1 MKIIFMGTPDFSA
14 VVFEKLNSVYP
25 VSAVVTGVDKP
36 VGRKMVLTPCPL
48 KASAM
53 KAGVPVLQYEKV
65 SREGIEDIEALA
77 PDLVI
82 TAAFGQIL
90 SDRFLAIPRLGVIN
104 VHASLLPLHRGAS
117 PIQSA
122 MLAGDKVTGI
132 TIMKTVKEVD
142 AGDML
147 LKKEIEISPEDYAD
161 TLFDKMAVLGGDAIV
176 EAVRLIDEGRAVF
189 TPQDHSKATH
199 CVKISKA
206 EGKINFDTT
215 AEHLRNF
222 VHAMNPWPSAY
233 TYLNGKLLK
242 VIDVD
247 IIDDNSTELAG
258 TVIKADRQNGIVV
271 KCADKAVRLKLIQ
284 LEGKGKVD
292 DLSFLNGNKD
302 IATGV
307 VLG

>member
-1 MKIIFMGTPDFSA
+1 MKIVFMGTPDFSA

-48 KASAM
+48 KVSARGQ
-53 KAGVPVLQYEKV
+53 GVPVLQYEKV
-65 SREGIEDIEALA
+65 SREGIEDIEALK

-90 SDRFLAIPRLGVIN
+90 SDRFLAIPKYGVIN

-117 PIQSA
+117 PIQSS

-147 LKKEIEISPEDYAD
+147 LKKEIEILPTDYAD
-161 TLFDKMAVLGGDAIV
+161 TLFDKLAILGGEAVV
-176 EAVRLIDEGRAVF
+176 EAVRLIDEGKAVY

-206 EGKINFDTT
+206 EGQINFDN
-215 AEHLRNF
+215 EGEYLRNF

-233 TYLNGKLLK
+233 TFVGGKQLK
-242 VIDVD
+242 VIDLEVVD
-247 IIDDNSTELAG
+247 TNSTDLPG
-258 TVIKADRQNGIVV
+258 TVIIADKKNGIVV
-271 KCADKAVRLKLIQ
+271 KCADGAVRLTRIQ
-284 LEGKGKVD
+284 IEGKGKTD
-292 DLSFLNGNKD
+292 DISFLNGNKD
-302 IATGV
+302 IAVGV
-307 VLG
+307 KLG

>member
-1 MKIIFMGTPDFSA
+1 MGTPDFSA

-48 KASAM
+48 KVSALNQ
-53 KAGVPVLQYEKV
+53 GVPVLQYEKV
-65 SREGIEDIEALA
+65 SREGIEDIEALK

-90 SDRFLAIPRLGVIN
+90 SDRFLAIPKYGVIN

-117 PIQSA
+117 PIQSS

-147 LKKEIEISPEDYAD
+147 LKKEIEILPTDYAD
-161 TLFDKMAVLGGDAIV
+161 TLFDKLAILGGEAVV
-176 EAVRLIDEGRAVF
+176 EAVRLIDEGKAVY

-206 EGKINFDTT
+206 EGQINFDN
-215 AEHLRNF
+215 EGGYLKNF

-233 TYLNGKLLK
+233 TFVGGKQLK
-242 VIDVD
+242 VIDLEAVD
-247 IIDDNSTELAG
+247 TNTNDLPG
-258 TVIKADRQNGIVV
+258 TVIMADKKNGIVV
-271 KCADKAVRLKLIQ
+271 KCADGAVRLTRIQ
-284 LEGKGKVD
+284 IEGKGKTD
-292 DLSFLNGNKD
+292 DISFLNGNKD
-302 IATGV
+302 IAVGV
-307 VLG
+307 KLG

>member
-117 PIQSA
+117 PIQSS

-147 LKKEIEISPEDYAD
+147 LKKEIEISPDDYAD

-222 VHAMNPWPSAY
+222 VHAMIPWPSAY
-233 TYLNGKLLK
+233 TYINGKLLK

>member
-1 MKIIFMGTPDFSA
+1 MKIVFMGTPDFSA

-25 VSAVVTGVDKP
+25 VSAVVTGIDKP

-117 PIQSA
+117 PIQSS

-147 LKKEIEISPEDYAD
+147 LKKEIEISPDDYAD
-161 TLFDKMAVLGGDAIV
+161 TLFDKMAILGGDAIV
-176 EAVRLIDEGRAVF
+176 EAVRLIDEGKAVF

-215 AEHLRNF
+215 AESLRNF

-233 TYLNGKLLK
+233 TYLSGKLLK
-242 VIDVD
+242 VIDLD
-247 IIDDNSTELAG
+247 IIDDNSTELPG
-258 TVIKADRQNGIVV
+258 TVLKADRQNGIIV
-271 KCADKAVRLKLIQ
+271 KCRDKAVRLKLIQ

-302 IATGV
+302 MAVGV

>member
-1 MKIIFMGTPDFSA
+1 MKIVFMGTPDFSA

-25 VSAVVTGVDKP
+25 ISAVVTGVDKP
-36 VGRKMVLTPCPL
+36 VGRKMILTPCPL
-48 KASAM
+48 KVSAM

-65 SREGIEDIEALA
+65 SRQGIEDIEALA

-90 SDRFLAIPRLGVIN
+90 SSKFLAIPKYGVIN

-117 PIQSA
+117 PIQSS

-132 TIMKTVKEVD
+132 TIMQTVKEVD

-147 LKKEIEISPEDYAD
+147 LKKEIEISPDDYAD
-161 TLFDKMAVLGGDAIV
+161 TLFDKLAVLGGEAII
-176 EAVRLIDEGRAVF
+176 EAVRLIDEGKAVY

-199 CVKISKA
+199 CVKITKE

-215 AEHLRNF
+215 AKMLRNF

-233 TYLNGKLLK
+233 TFVNGKQLK
-242 VIDVD
+242 VLDVD
-247 IIDDNSTELAG
+247 IVDVINDEIPG
-258 TVIKADRQNGIVV
+258 TVLSADRQNGIIV
-271 KCADKAVRLKLIQ
+271 KCADKAVRLKRIQ
-284 LEGKGKVD
+284 LESKGKTD
-292 DLSFLNGNKD
+292 DISFLNGNKD
-302 IATGV
+302 ISVGV
-307 VLG
+307 KLG

>member
-1 MKIIFMGTPDFSA
+1 MKIVFMGTPDFSA

-36 VGRKMVLTPCPL
+36 IGRKMVLTPCPL
-48 KASAM
+48 KVSAL

-90 SDRFLAIPRLGVIN
+90 SDRFLSIPKFGVIN

-117 PIQSA
+117 PIQSS

-147 LKKEIEISPEDYAD
+147 LKKEIEISPDDYAD
-161 TLFDKMAVLGGDAIV
+161 TLFDKMAILGGEAIV
-176 EAVRLIDEGRAVF
+176 EAVRLIDEGKAVF

-215 AEHLRNF
+215 AESLRNF

-233 TYLNGKLLK
+233 TYLSGKLLK
-242 VIDVD
+242 VIDLD
-247 IIDDNSTELAG
+247 IIDDNRPELPG
-258 TVIKADRQNGIVV
+258 TVLKADRQNGIIV
-271 KCADKAVRLKLIQ
+271 KCRDKAVRLKLIQ

-302 IATGV
+302 MAVGV

>member
-1 MKIIFMGTPDFSA
+1 MKIVFMGTPDFSA
-14 VVFEKLNSVYP
+14 VVFEKLNSIYP

-48 KASAM
+48 KVSAL

-65 SREGIEDIEALA
+65 SREGIEDVEALA

-90 SDRFLAIPRLGVIN
+90 SDRFLSIPKFGVIN

-117 PIQSA
+117 PIQSS

-147 LKKEIEISPEDYAD
+147 LRKEIEISPDDYAD
-161 TLFDKMAVLGGDAIV
+161 TLFDKMAILGGEAIV
-176 EAVRLIDEGRAVF
+176 EAVRLIDEGKAVF

-215 AEHLRNF
+215 AESLRNF

-233 TYLNGKLLK
+233 TYLSGKLLK
-242 VIDVD
+242 VIDLD
-247 IIDDNSTELAG
+247 IIDDNSTELPG
-258 TVIKADRQNGIVV
+258 TVLKADRQNGIIV
-271 KCADKAVRLKLIQ
+271 KCRDKAVRLKLIQ

-302 IATGV
+302 MAVGV

>member
-1 MKIIFMGTPDFSA
+1 MKIVFMGTPDFSA
-14 VVFEKLNSVYP
+14 VVFEKLNSIYP
-25 VSAVVTGVDKP
+25 ISAVVTGVDKP

-48 KASAM
+48 KVTALN
-53 KAGVPVLQYEKV
+53 AGVPVLQYEKV

-90 SDRFLAIPRLGVIN
+90 SDKFLSIPKYGVIN

-117 PIQSA
+117 PIQSS

-147 LKKEIEISPEDYAD
+147 LKKEIEIAPDDYAD
-161 TLFDKMAVLGGDAIV
+161 TLFDKMAVLGGEAIV
-176 EAVRLIDEGRAVF
+176 EAVRLIESGEAVF

-215 AEHLRNF
+215 AQSLRNF

-233 TYLNGKLLK
+233 TFVNGKQLK
-242 VIDVD
+242 VIDLDIVD
-247 IIDDNSTELAG
+247 DTSDKMPG
-258 TVIKADRQNGIVV
+258 TVLSADRKSGIVV
-271 KCADKAVRLKLIQ
+271 KCSDKAVRLKLIQ
-284 LEGKGKVD
+284 LEGKGKTD
-292 DLSFLNGNKD
+292 DLSFINGNKD
-302 IATGV
+302 IVVGA

>member
-1 MKIIFMGTPDFSA
+1 MKIVFMGTPDFSA

-25 VSAVVTGVDKP
+25 ISAVVTGVDKP

-48 KASAM
+48 KVSALNQ
-53 KAGVPVLQYEKV
+53 GVPVLQYEKV
-65 SREGIEDIEALA
+65 SREGIEDIEALK

-90 SDRFLAIPRLGVIN
+90 SDRFLAIPKYGVIN

-117 PIQSA
+117 PIQSS

-147 LKKEIEISPEDYAD
+147 LKKEIEILPTDYAD
-161 TLFDKMAVLGGDAIV
+161 TLFDKLAILGGEAVV
-176 EAVRLIDEGRAVF
+176 EAVRLIDEGKAVY

-206 EGKINFDTT
+206 EGQMNFDNDG
-215 AEHLRNF
+215 AYLKSF

-233 TYLNGKLLK
+233 TFVGGKQLK
-242 VIDVD
+242 VIDLDVVNTD
-247 IIDDNSTELAG
+247 SNDMPG
-258 TVIKADRQNGIVV
+258 TVIMADKKNGIVV
-271 KCADKAVRLKLIQ
+271 KCKDGAVRLTRIQ
-284 LEGKGKVD
+284 IEGKGKTD
-292 DLSFLNGNKD
+292 DISFLNGNKD
-302 IATGV
+302 ITVGV
-307 VLG
+307 KLG

>member
-1 MKIIFMGTPDFSA
+1 MKIVFMGTPDFSA
-14 VVFEKLNSVYP
+14 VVFEKLNSIYP

-48 KASAM
+48 KVSAL
-53 KAGVPVLQYEKV
+53 KAGIPVLQYEKV

-90 SDRFLAIPRLGVIN
+90 SDRFLSIPKFGVIN

-117 PIQSA
+117 PIQSS

-147 LKKEIEISPEDYAD
+147 LKKEIEISPDDYAD
-161 TLFDKMAVLGGDAIV
+161 TLFDKMAILGGEAIV
-176 EAVRLIDEGRAVF
+176 EAVRLIDEGKAVF

-206 EGKINFDTT
+206 EGKINFDATG
-215 AEHLRNF
+215 ESLRNF

-233 TYLNGKLLK
+233 TYLSGKLLK
-242 VIDVD
+242 VIDLD
-247 IIDDNSTELAG
+247 IIDDNSTELPG
-258 TVIKADRQNGIVV
+258 TVLKADRQNGIVV
-271 KCADKAVRLKLIQ
+271 KCRDKAVRLKLIQ

-302 IATGV
+302 MAVGV

>member
-1 MKIIFMGTPDFSA
+1 MKIVFMGTPDFSA

-48 KASAM
+48 KVSARGQ
-53 KAGVPVLQYEKV
+53 GVPVLQYEKV
-65 SREGIEDIEALA
+65 SREGIEDIEALK

-90 SDRFLAIPRLGVIN
+90 SDRFLAIPKYGVIN

-117 PIQSA
+117 PIQSS
-122 MLAGDKVTGI
+122 MIAGDKVTGI

-147 LKKEIEISPEDYAD
+147 LKKEIEILPTDYAD
-161 TLFDKMAVLGGDAIV
+161 TLFDKLAILGGEAVV
-176 EAVRLIDEGRAVF
+176 EAVRLIAEGKAVY

-206 EGKINFDTT
+206 EGQINFDN
-215 AEHLRNF
+215 EGKYLKNF

-233 TYLNGKLLK
+233 TFVGGKQLK
-242 VIDVD
+242 VIDLEVVD
-247 IIDDNSTELAG
+247 TNTNDLPG
-258 TVIKADRQNGIVV
+258 TVIMADKKNGIVV
-271 KCADKAVRLKLIQ
+271 KCADGAVRLIRIQ
-284 LEGKGKVD
+284 IEGKGKTD
-292 DLSFLNGNKD
+292 DISFLNGNKD
-302 IATGV
+302 IAVGV
-307 VLG
+307 KLG

>member
-48 KASAM
+48 KVAAM
-53 KAGVPVLQYEKV
+53 NVGVPVLQYERV
-65 SREGIEDIEALA
+65 SRQGIEDIEALE

-90 SDRFLAIPRLGVIN
+90 SDRFLAIPKHGVIN
-104 VHASLLPLHRGAS
+104 VHASLLPKHRGAS

-147 LKKEIEISPEDYAD
+147 LKREIEISPEDYAD
-161 TLFDKMAVLGGDAIV
+161 TLFDKMAVIGGEAVV
-176 EAVRLIDEGRAVF
+176 EAVRLIESGEAVF
-189 TPQDHSKATH
+189 TPQNHDEASH
-199 CVKISKA
+199 CIKITKA
-206 EGKINFDTT
+206 EGQIDFNKDGV
-215 AEHLRNF
+215 ALRNF

-233 TYLNGKLLK
+233 TFVGGKQLK
-242 VIDVD
+242 VIDLIPVE
-247 IIDDNSTELAG
+247 DDSDVETG
-258 TVIKADRQNGIVV
+258 TVIYADRQHGIVV
-271 KCADKAVRLKLIQ
+271 KCADGAVRLTRIQ
-284 LEGKGKVD
+284 IEGKGKTD

-302 IATGV
+302 IAVGV
-307 VLG
+307 KLG

>member
-1 MKIIFMGTPDFSA
+1 MKIVFMGTPDFSA

-25 VSAVVTGVDKP
+25 ISAVVTGVDKP

-48 KASAM
+48 KVSAIN
-53 KAGVPVLQYEKV
+53 AGVPVLQYEKV

-90 SDRFLAIPRLGVIN
+90 SDRFLSIPKFGVIN

-117 PIQSA
+117 PIQSS

-147 LKKEIEISPEDYAD
+147 LKKEIEILPDDYAD
-161 TLFDKMAVLGGDAIV
+161 TLFDKLAVLGGEAVV
-176 EAVRLIDEGRAVF
+176 EAVRLIDEGKAVYI
-189 TPQDHSKATH
+189 PQDHSKATH

-215 AEHLRNF
+215 ADSLRNF

-233 TYLNGKLLK
+233 TFVNGKQLK
-242 VIDVD
+242 IIDVD
-247 IIDDNSTELAG
+247 IVDVTRNELPG
-258 TVIKADRQNGIVV
+258 TVICADRQSGIVV

-284 LEGKGKVD
+284 LESKGKTD
-292 DLSFLNGNKD
+292 DISFLNGNKD
-302 IATGV
+302 IAVGV
-307 VLG
+307 QLG

>member
-1 MKIIFMGTPDFSA
+1 MKIVFMGTPDFSA
-14 VVFEKLNSVYP
+14 VVFEKLNSFYP
-25 VSAVVTGVDKP
+25 ISAVVTGVDKP

-48 KASAM
+48 KVAALN
-53 KAGVPVLQYEKV
+53 AGVPVLQYEKV

-90 SDRFLAIPRLGVIN
+90 SDKFLSIPKYGVIN

-117 PIQSA
+117 PIQSS

-147 LKKEIEISPEDYAD
+147 LKKEIEIAPDDYAD
-161 TLFDKMAVLGGDAIV
+161 TLFDKMAVLGGEAIV
-176 EAVRLIDEGRAVF
+176 EAVRLIESGEAVF

-215 AEHLRNF
+215 AQSLRNF

-233 TYLNGKLLK
+233 TFVNGKQLK
-242 VIDVD
+242 VIDLDIVD
-247 IIDDNSTELAG
+247 DTSDKMPG
-258 TVIKADRQNGIVV
+258 TVLSADRKSGIVV
-271 KCADKAVRLKLIQ
+271 KCSDKAVRLKLIQ
-284 LEGKGKVD
+284 LEGKGKTD

-302 IATGV
+302 IVVGA

>member
-14 VVFEKLNSVYP
+14 EVFKKLNSVYP

-48 KASAM
+48 KVEAQN
-53 KAGVPVLQYEKV
+53 AGVPVLQYEKV
-65 SREGIEDIEALA
+65 SRQGIEDIEALE

-90 SDRFLAIPRLGVIN
+90 SDRFLAIPKYGVIN
-104 VHASLLPLHRGAS
+104 VHASLLPKHRGAS

-122 MLAGDKVTGI
+122 MLAGDKTTGI

-147 LKKEIEISPEDYAD
+147 LKREIEIAPEDYAD
-161 TLFDKMAVLGGDAIV
+161 TLFDKMAVLGGEAIV
-176 EAVRLIDEGRAVF
+176 EAVRLIESGEAVF
-189 TPQDHSKATH
+189 TPQDHSQATH
-199 CVKISKA
+199 CIKITKA
-206 EGKINFDTT
+206 EGQINFANDKNY
-215 AEHLRNF
+215 LRNF

-233 TYLNGKLLK
+233 TFVNGKQLK
-242 VIDVD
+242 
-247 IIDDNSTELAG
+247 IIDLLPVDDDTEAECG
-258 TVIKADRQNGIVV
+258 TVIYADRNHGIVV
-271 KCADKAVRLKLIQ
+271 KCGNGAVRLTRIQ
-284 LEGKGKVD
+284 IEGKGKTD

-302 IATGV
+302 ISVGV
-307 VLG
+307 KLG

>member
-117 PIQSA
+117 PIQSS

-147 LKKEIEISPEDYAD
+147 LKKEIEISPDDYAD

-176 EAVRLIDEGRAVF
+176 EAVRLIDEGKAVF

-215 AEHLRNF
+215 AEYLRNF

-233 TYLNGKLLK
+233 TYLGGKLLK

-247 IIDDNSTELAG
+247 IIDDNSTELSG

>member
-14 VVFEKLNSVYP
+14 EVFKKLNSVYP

-48 KASAM
+48 KVEAT

-65 SREGIEDIEALA
+65 SRQGIEDIEALE

-90 SDRFLAIPRLGVIN
+90 SDRFLAIPKYGVIN
-104 VHASLLPLHRGAS
+104 VHASLLPKHRGAS

-147 LKKEIEISPEDYAD
+147 LKREIEIAPDDYAD
-161 TLFDKMAVLGGDAIV
+161 TLFDKMAVLGGEAIV
-176 EAVRLIDEGRAVF
+176 EAVRLIDNGEAVF
-189 TPQDHSKATH
+189 TPQNHEEATH
-199 CVKISKA
+199 CIKITKA
-206 EGKINFDTT
+206 EGQIDFSKSKGY
-215 AEHLRNF
+215 LRNF

-233 TYLNGKLLK
+233 TFVNGKQLK
-242 VIDVD
+242 VVD
-247 IIDDNSTELAG
+247 LVAVDDDSNAECG
-258 TVIKADRQNGIVV
+258 TVLYADRTHGIVV
-271 KCADKAVRLKLIQ
+271 KCGDGAVRLVRIQ
-284 LEGKGKVD
+284 LEGKGKTD

-302 IATGV
+302 IVVGV
-307 VLG
+307 KLG

>member
-1 MKIIFMGTPDFSA
+1 MKIVFMGTPDFSA
-14 VVFEKLNSVYP
+14 VVFEKLNSIYP

-48 KASAM
+48 KVSAL
-53 KAGVPVLQYEKV
+53 KAGIPVLQYEKV

-90 SDRFLAIPRLGVIN
+90 SDRFLSIPKFGVIN

-117 PIQSA
+117 PIQSS

-147 LKKEIEISPEDYAD
+147 LKKEIEISPDDYAD
-161 TLFDKMAVLGGDAIV
+161 TLFDKMAILGGEAIV
-176 EAVRLIDEGRAVF
+176 EAVRLIDEGKAVF

-215 AEHLRNF
+215 AESLRNF

-233 TYLNGKLLK
+233 TYLSGKLLK
-242 VIDVD
+242 VIDLD
-247 IIDDNSTELAG
+247 IIDDNNTELPG
-258 TVIKADRQNGIVV
+258 TVLKADRQNGIIV
-271 KCADKAVRLKLIQ
+271 KCRDKAVRLKLIQ

-302 IATGV
+302 MAVGV

>member
-1 MKIIFMGTPDFSA
+1 MKIVFMGTPDFSA
-14 VVFEKLNSVYP
+14 VVFEKLNSIYP

-48 KASAM
+48 KVSAL
-53 KAGVPVLQYEKV
+53 KAGIPVLQYEKV

-90 SDRFLAIPRLGVIN
+90 SDRFLSIPKFGVIN

-117 PIQSA
+117 PIQSS
-122 MLAGDKVTGI
+122 MLAGDKATGI

-147 LKKEIEISPEDYAD
+147 LKKEIEISPDDYAD
-161 TLFDKMAVLGGDAIV
+161 TLFDKMAILGGEAIV
-176 EAVRLIDEGRAVF
+176 EAVRLIDEGKAVF

-215 AEHLRNF
+215 AESLRNF
-222 VHAMNPWPSAY
+222 IHAMNPWPSAY
-233 TYLNGKLLK
+233 TYLSGKLLK
-242 VIDVD
+242 VIDLD
-247 IIDDNSTELAG
+247 IIDDNNTELPG
-258 TVIKADRQNGIVV
+258 TVLKADRQNGIVV

-302 IATGV
+302 MAVGV

>member
-1 MKIIFMGTPDFSA
+1 MKIVFMGTPDFSA
-14 VVFEKLNSVYP
+14 VVFEKLNSIYP

-48 KASAM
+48 KVSAL
-53 KAGVPVLQYEKV
+53 KAGIPVLQYEKV

-90 SDRFLAIPRLGVIN
+90 SDRFLSIPKFGVIN

-117 PIQSA
+117 PIQSS

-147 LKKEIEISPEDYAD
+147 LKKEIEISPDDYAD
-161 TLFDKMAVLGGDAIV
+161 TLFDKMAILGGEAIV
-176 EAVRLIDEGRAVF
+176 EAVRLIDDGKAVF

-215 AEHLRNF
+215 AESLRNF

-233 TYLNGKLLK
+233 TYLSGNLLK
-242 VIDVD
+242 VIDLD
-247 IIDDNSTELAG
+247 IIDDNNTELPG
-258 TVIKADRQNGIVV
+258 TVLKADRQNGIIV
-271 KCADKAVRLKLIQ
+271 KCRDKAVRLKLIQ

-302 IATGV
+302 MAVGV

>member
-48 KASAM
+48 KVAAQN
-53 KAGVPVLQYEKV
+53 AGVPVLQYERV
-65 SREGIEDIEALA
+65 SRQGIEDIEALE

-90 SDRFLAIPRLGVIN
+90 SDRFLSIPKFGVIN

-142 AGDML
+142 AGAML
-147 LKKEIEISPEDYAD
+147 LKKEIEISVDDYAD
-161 TLFDKMAVLGGDAIV
+161 TLFDKMAVLGGEAVV
-176 EAVRLIDEGRAVF
+176 EAVRLIDEGKAVF
-189 TPQDHSKATH
+189 TEQDHSKATH
-199 CVKISKA
+199 CIKITKE
-206 EGKINFDTT
+206 EGKMNFQNS
-215 AEHLRNF
+215 ALLLRNF

-233 TYLNGKLLK
+233 TFLSGKQLK
-242 VIDVD
+242 VIDLQEVSYEGD
-247 IIDDNSTELAG
+247 EECG
-258 TVIKADRQNGIVV
+258 TVVKCDKNNGIVV
-271 KCADKAVRLKLIQ
+271 KCLDSAVRLTKIQ
-284 LEGKGKVD
+284 LEGKGKTD
-292 DLSFLNGNKD
+292 DLSFINGNKD
-302 IATGV
+302 IKVGV
-307 VLG
+307 KLG

>member
-1 MKIIFMGTPDFSA
+1 MKIVFMGTPDFSA
-14 VVFEKLNSVYP
+14 VVFEKLNSIHP
-25 VSAVVTGVDKP
+25 ISAVVTGVDKP

-48 KASAM
+48 KVAALN
-53 KAGVPVLQYEKV
+53 AGVPVLQYEKV

-90 SDRFLAIPRLGVIN
+90 SDKFLSIPKYGVIN

-117 PIQSA
+117 PIQSS

-147 LKKEIEISPEDYAD
+147 LKKEIEIAPDDYAD
-161 TLFDKMAVLGGDAIV
+161 TLFNKMAVLGGEAIV
-176 EAVRLIDEGRAVF
+176 EAVRLIESGEAVF

-215 AEHLRNF
+215 AQSLRNF

-233 TYLNGKLLK
+233 TFVNGKQLK
-242 VIDVD
+242 VIDLDIVD
-247 IIDDNSTELAG
+247 DTSDKMPG
-258 TVIKADRQNGIVV
+258 TVLSADRKSGIVV
-271 KCADKAVRLKLIQ
+271 KCNDKAVRLKLIQ
-284 LEGKGKVD
+284 LEGKGKTD

-302 IATGV
+302 IVVGA

>member
-1 MKIIFMGTPDFSA
+1 MKIVFMGTPDFSA
-14 VVFEKLNSVYP
+14 VVFEKLNSIYP

-48 KASAM
+48 KVSALN
-53 KAGVPVLQYEKV
+53 AGVPVLQYEKV

-90 SDRFLAIPRLGVIN
+90 SDRFLSIPKYGVIN

-117 PIQSA
+117 PIQSS

-147 LKKEIEISPEDYAD
+147 LKREIEISPDDYAD
-161 TLFDKMAVLGGDAIV
+161 TLFDKLAVLGGEAVV
-176 EAVRLIDEGRAVF
+176 EAVRLIDEGKVVY

-206 EGKINFDTT
+206 EGQINFDTDADT
-215 AEHLRNF
+215 LRNF

-233 TYLNGKLLK
+233 TFIGGKQLK
-242 VIDVD
+242 VIDLEVVD
-247 IIDDNSTELAG
+247 VESDDVPG
-258 TVIKADRQNGIVV
+258 TVIFADKQNGIVV
-271 KCADKAVRLKLIQ
+271 KCKDKAVRLTLIQ
-284 LEGKGKVD
+284 LESKGKTD

-302 IATGV
+302 IAVGV
-307 VLG
+307 KLG

>member
-1 MKIIFMGTPDFSA
+1 MKIVFMGTPDFSA

-25 VSAVVTGVDKP
+25 VNAVVTGVDKP

-48 KASAM
+48 KVSALNQ
-53 KAGVPVLQYEKV
+53 GVPVLQYEKV
-65 SREGIEDIEALA
+65 SREGIEDIEALK

-90 SDRFLAIPRLGVIN
+90 SDRFLAIPKYGVIN

-117 PIQSA
+117 PIQSS

-147 LKKEIEISPEDYAD
+147 LKKEIEILPTDYAD
-161 TLFDKMAVLGGDAIV
+161 TLFDKLAILGGEAVV
-176 EAVRLIDEGRAVF
+176 EAVRLIAEGKAVY

-206 EGKINFDTT
+206 EGQINFDN
-215 AEHLRNF
+215 EGEYLRNF

-233 TYLNGKLLK
+233 TFVGGKQLK
-242 VIDVD
+242 VIDLEVVD
-247 IIDDNSTELAG
+247 TNSTDLPG
-258 TVIKADRQNGIVV
+258 TVIMADKKNGIVV
-271 KCADKAVRLKLIQ
+271 KCADGAVRLTRIQ
-284 LEGKGKVD
+284 IEGKGKTD
-292 DLSFLNGNKD
+292 DISFLNGNKD
-302 IATGV
+302 ITVGV
-307 VLG
+307 QLG

>member
-1 MKIIFMGTPDFSA
+1 MKIVFMGTPDFSA

-48 KASAM
+48 KVSALNQ
-53 KAGVPVLQYEKV
+53 GVPVLQYEKV
-65 SREGIEDIEALA
+65 SREGIEDIEALK

-90 SDRFLAIPRLGVIN
+90 SDRFLAIPKYGVIN

-117 PIQSA
+117 PIQSS

-147 LKKEIEISPEDYAD
+147 LKKEIEILPTDYAD
-161 TLFDKMAVLGGDAIV
+161 TLFDKLAILGGEAVV
-176 EAVRLIDEGRAVF
+176 EAVRLIDEGKAVY

-206 EGKINFDTT
+206 EGQINFDN
-215 AEHLRNF
+215 EGEYLKNF

-233 TYLNGKLLK
+233 TFVGGKQLK
-242 VIDVD
+242 VIDLEVVD
-247 IIDDNSTELAG
+247 TNSADLPG
-258 TVIKADRQNGIVV
+258 TVIMADKKNGIVV
-271 KCADKAVRLKLIQ
+271 KCADGAVRLTRIQ
-284 LEGKGKVD
+284 IEGKGKTD
-292 DLSFLNGNKD
+292 DISFLNGNKD
-302 IATGV
+302 IVVGV
-307 VLG
+307 KLG

>member
-1 MKIIFMGTPDFSA
+1 MKIVFMGTPDFSA

-25 VSAVVTGVDKP
+25 ISAVVTGVDKP

-48 KASAM
+48 KVAALN
-53 KAGVPVLQYEKV
+53 AGVPVLQYEKV

-90 SDRFLAIPRLGVIN
+90 SDKFLSIPKYGVIN

-117 PIQSA
+117 PIQSS

-147 LKKEIEISPEDYAD
+147 LKKEIEIAPDDYAD
-161 TLFDKMAVLGGDAIV
+161 TLFDKMAVLGGEAIV
-176 EAVRLIDEGRAVF
+176 EAVRLIESGEAVF

-215 AEHLRNF
+215 AQSLRNF

-233 TYLNGKLLK
+233 TFVNGKQLK
-242 VIDVD
+242 VIDLDIVD
-247 IIDDNSTELAG
+247 DTSDKMPSTVLS
-258 TVIKADRQNGIVV
+258 ADRKSGIVV
-271 KCADKAVRLKLIQ
+271 KCSDKAVRLKLIQ
-284 LEGKGKVD
+284 LEGKGKTD

-302 IATGV
+302 IVVGA

>member
-48 KASAM
+48 KVAAM
-53 KAGVPVLQYEKV
+53 NAGVPVLQYERV
-65 SREGIEDIEALA
+65 SRQGIEDIEALN

-90 SDRFLAIPRLGVIN
+90 SDRFLAIPKHGVIN
-104 VHASLLPLHRGAS
+104 VHASLLPKHRGAS

-147 LKKEIEISPEDYAD
+147 LKREIEISPEDYAD
-161 TLFDKMAVLGGDAIV
+161 TLFDKMAVIGGEAVV
-176 EAVRLIDEGRAVF
+176 EAVRLIESGEAVF
-189 TPQDHSKATH
+189 TPQNHDEATH
-199 CVKISKA
+199 CIKITKA
-206 EGKINFDTT
+206 EGQIDFSKDGV
-215 AEHLRNF
+215 ALRNF
-222 VHAMNPWPSAY
+222 VHAMNPWPSVY
-233 TYLNGKLLK
+233 TFVGGKQLK
-242 VIDVD
+242 VIDLIPVE
-247 IIDDNSTELAG
+247 DDSDVETG
-258 TVIKADRQNGIVV
+258 TVIYADRQHGIVV
-271 KCADKAVRLKLIQ
+271 KCADGAVRLTRIQ
-284 LEGKGKVD
+284 IEGKGKTD

-302 IATGV
+302 IAVGV
-307 VLG
+307 KLG

>member
-1 MKIIFMGTPDFSA
+1 MKIVFMGTPDFSA
-14 VVFEKLNSVYP
+14 VVFEKLNSIYP
-25 VSAVVTGVDKP
+25 VSAVVAGVDKP

-48 KASAM
+48 KVSAL

-90 SDRFLAIPRLGVIN
+90 SDRFLSIPKFGVIN

-117 PIQSA
+117 PIQSS

-147 LKKEIEISPEDYAD
+147 LKKEIEISPDDYAD
-161 TLFDKMAVLGGDAIV
+161 TLFDKMAILGGEAIV
-176 EAVRLIDEGRAVF
+176 EAVRLIDEGKAVF

-215 AEHLRNF
+215 AESLRNF

-233 TYLNGKLLK
+233 TYLSGKLLK
-242 VIDVD
+242 VIDLD
-247 IIDDNSTELAG
+247 IIDDNSTEPAG

-302 IATGV
+302 IAIGV

>member
-1 MKIIFMGTPDFSA
+1 MKIVFMGTPDFSA

-25 VSAVVTGVDKP
+25 ISAVVTGVDKP

-48 KASAM
+48 KVAALN
-53 KAGVPVLQYEKV
+53 AGVPVLQYEKV

-90 SDRFLAIPRLGVIN
+90 SDKFLSIPKYGVIN

-117 PIQSA
+117 PIQSS

-147 LKKEIEISPEDYAD
+147 LKKEIEIAPDDYAD
-161 TLFDKMAVLGGDAIV
+161 TLFDKMAVLGGEAIV
-176 EAVRLIDEGRAVF
+176 EAVRLIESGEAVF

-215 AEHLRNF
+215 AQSLRNF

-233 TYLNGKLLK
+233 TFVNGKQLK
-242 VIDVD
+242 VIDLDIVD
-247 IIDDNSTELAG
+247 DASDQMPG
-258 TVIKADRQNGIVV
+258 TVLSADRKSGIVV
-271 KCADKAVRLKLIQ
+271 KCSDKAVRLKLIQ
-284 LEGKGKVD
+284 LEGKGKTD

-302 IATGV
+302 IVVGA

>member
-1 MKIIFMGTPDFSA
+1 MKIVFMGTPDFSA

-48 KASAM
+48 KVSAL
-53 KAGVPVLQYEKV
+53 KAGIPVLQYEKV

-90 SDRFLAIPRLGVIN
+90 SDRFLSIPKFGVIN

-117 PIQSA
+117 PIQSS

-132 TIMKTVKEVD
+132 TIMKTVKELD

-147 LKKEIEISPEDYAD
+147 LKKEIEISPDDYAD
-161 TLFDKMAVLGGDAIV
+161 TLFDKMAILGGEAIV
-176 EAVRLIDEGRAVF
+176 EAVRLIDEGKAVF

-215 AEHLRNF
+215 AESLRNF

-233 TYLNGKLLK
+233 TYLSGKLLK
-242 VIDVD
+242 VIDLD
-247 IIDDNSTELAG
+247 IIDDNSTELPG
-258 TVIKADRQNGIVV
+258 TVLKADRQNGIIV
-271 KCADKAVRLKLIQ
+271 KCSDKAVRLKLIQ

-302 IATGV
+302 MAVGV

>member
-1 MKIIFMGTPDFSA
+1 MKIVFMGTPDFSA

-48 KASAM
+48 KVSALNQ
-53 KAGVPVLQYEKV
+53 GVPVLQYEKV
-65 SREGIEDIEALA
+65 SREGIEDIEALK

-90 SDRFLAIPRLGVIN
+90 SDRFLAIPKYGVIN

-117 PIQSA
+117 PIQSS

-147 LKKEIEISPEDYAD
+147 LKKEIEILPTDYAD
-161 TLFDKMAVLGGDAIV
+161 TLFDKLAILGGEAVV
-176 EAVRLIDEGRAVF
+176 EAVRLIDEGKAVY

-206 EGKINFDTT
+206 EGQINFDN
-215 AEHLRNF
+215 EGGYLKNF

-233 TYLNGKLLK
+233 TFVGGKQLK
-242 VIDVD
+242 VIDLEAVD
-247 IIDDNSTELAG
+247 TNTNDLPG
-258 TVIKADRQNGIVV
+258 TVIMADKKNGIVV
-271 KCADKAVRLKLIQ
+271 KCADGAVRLTRIQ
-284 LEGKGKVD
+284 IEGKGKTD
-292 DLSFLNGNKD
+292 DISFLNGNKD
-302 IATGV
+302 IAVGV
-307 VLG
+307 KLG